1 MKTLQYTLV
10 AAAIGLASA
19 GAVAQFVNGNE
30 AITVLPN
37 GSKQVVT
44 PPTAGALLAQPCLA
58 SNAGCSGSGWK
69 MVETPEGLMECTEVY
84 ARAGTCREST
94 YGTQKLS
101 RLWILKSGSSWVQC
115 QYPDL
120 KSKCVSI
127 KSLPTSAVQ

>member
-1 MKTLQYTLV
+1 
-10 AAAIGLASA
+10 
-19 GAVAQFVNGNE
+19 
-30 AITVLPN
+30 
-37 GSKQVVT
+37 
-44 PPTAGALLAQPCLA
+44 
-58 SNAGCSGSGWK
+58 
-69 MVETPEGLMECTEVY
+69 MECTEVY

-101 RLWILKSGSSWVQC
+101 RLWILKSGSAWLQC